1 MVSKSLMAAAA
12 LCAML
17 LAAPAQA
24 DDNTVTVGMILPMTG
39 PQASTGKQ
47 ERAGAEL
54 YVKEHGDTV
63 AGKKIALL
71 IKDDTGA
78 ADVTKRLAE
87 ELIGNDHA
95 NVLMGFGLTPLALAA
110 APVATEAKVPEIV
123 SAAATAMITEK
134 SPYVVRTSF
143 TLPQAAAPMAEWAL
157 KNGIKKV
164 VTIVTDYG
172 PGVDAE
178 KWFSDTFEKGG
189 GKVRQKIRVPLKN
202 PDFAPFLQRVK
213 DDAPD
218 AVFVFVPSGQGAVF
232 MKEFVERGL
241 DKSGIKLIGTGDV
254 TDDDLLAEIGDSAL
268 GAVTTHHYSADHD
281 CREQGLRRR
290 LRKGQQRH
298 AAEFH
303 GRRRLRRHGAR
314 LQGARKNQGRRERRR
329 ADRRDEGHELDEPAR
344 VGLDRP
350 ADARHRAE
358 HLCPQGREEGRRA
371 LQRRIR
377 HDPERE
383 GPLQGRQALDRIV
396 ILVGSA
402 TAPLR
407 PAPCGGG
414 PGWGVA
420 RTYQRG

>member
-1 MVSKSLMAAAA
+1 MISKCWALGAA
-12 LCAML
+12 LGAIL
-17 LAAPAQA
+17 FVAPAFA
-24 DDNTVTVGMILPMTG
+24 DDAPVTIGMILPMTG
-39 PQASTGKQ
+39 PSASTGKQ
-47 ERAGAEL
+47 EKAGAEL
-54 YVKEHGDTV
+54 YIKEHGDSI

-95 NVLMGFGLTPLALAA
+95 SVLMGFGLTPLALAA

-123 SAAATAMITEK
+123 TAAATAMITEK

-143 TLPQAAAPMAEWAL
+143 TLPQASAPMADWAL

-189 GKVRQKIRVPLKN
+189 GTIAQKIRVPLKN

-213 DDAPD
+213 DDKPD
-218 AVFVFVPSGQGAVF
+218 AVFVFVPSGFGAIF

-254 TDDDLLAEIGDSAL
+254 TDDDLLTDMGDSAL

-281 CREQGLRRR
+281 SPENKAFVAAFEKAKNGMRPNFMAVAAYDGMALVYKALEKT
-290 LRKGQQRH
+290 KGDTSGDTLI
-298 AAEFH
+298 AAMK
-303 GRRRLRRHGAR
+303 GMSWVSSRG
-314 LQGARKNQGRRERRR
+314 
-329 ADRRDEGHELDEPAR
+329 P
-344 VGLDRP
+344 VS
-350 ADARHRAE
+350 
-358 HLCPQGREEGRRA
+358 
-371 LQRRIR
+371 I
-377 HDPERE
+377 DPETRDIVQNIYVRKVE
-383 GPLQGRQALDRIV
+383 KKSGALFNVEFETIPNVKDPYK
-396 ILVGSA
+396 A
-402 TAPLR
+402 AKH
-407 PAPCGGG
+407 
-414 PGWGVA
+414 
-420 RTYQRG
+420 